1 MLLNKKR
8 DMPKHTPNLKNK
20 TIQIKQ
26 LGLFEP
32 LKHLV

>member
-20 TIQIKQ
+20 TIQITQ
-26 LGLFEP
+26 LGLFE
-32 LKHLV
+32 LQTHQQ